1 MNGTIEITGPDP
13 LLCDL
18 HSKAPVKVA
27 INPFDLKRCY
37 TGGQP
42 EVRSF

>member
-1 MNGTIEITGPDP
+1 MNSTIEITGPDP

-18 HSKAPVKVA
+18 HSKALVKVA

-37 TGGQP
+37 TSGQNNQ
-42 EVRSF
+42 R